1 MKGGAA
7 GDLEGASPPRH
18 GGIKTIA
25 MFAAKL
31 AVTGACFWYVSRQ
44 IELNQVVAAV
54 TLSDFRWAAFAILVV
69 MLQIPLVAMRWR
81 NILEALVALDVRMT
95 RVAIMAITAI
105 AVFFGQ
111 VVPSVAS
118 EGLRAWL
125 LVQIG
130 GGWRNA
136 LTSVVVDRGVG
147 VALLIAMGF
156 VILLLPSGLIALGG
170 SRELVLVLYGAIL
183 LAGLLGLWA
192 TPKLVPLLARWRY
205 SRWIAS
211 LAADTHRVL
220 LGRKGPIILGIGCL
234 VHLLTIVIVWSLGR
248 AQGLALPVADA
259 AVLFVVM
266 IGVAIVPISISG
278 WGLREVA
285 VMSLL
290 GNLGIAPEK
299 ALLFSVCF
307 GLALAVGSLPGA
319 LVWLLYSVGS
329 RRIPPAGA
337 REFHKVT

>member
-1 MKGGAA
+1 MSGNVA
-7 GDLEGASPPRH
+7 GDLGTAVPPRS

-25 MFAAKL
+25 IFAAKL

-44 IELNQVVAAV
+44 IELTQVLAAMA
-54 TLSDFRWAAFAILVV
+54 LADFRWAAFAILVV
-69 MLQIPLVAMRWR
+69 MFQIPLVAMRWR
-81 NILEALVALDVRMT
+81 NILEALLALDVRMT
-95 RVAIMAITAI
+95 RTAITAITAI
-105 AVFFGQ
+105 AIFFGQ

-125 LVQIG
+125 LVRIG
-130 GGWRNA
+130 CNWRNA
-136 LTSVVVDRGVG
+136 LTSVVLDRGVG

-156 VILLLPSGLIALGG
+156 AILLLPSGIIALGG
-170 SRELVLVLYGAIL
+170 SRELVLGLYGALL
-183 LAGLLGLWA
+183 LAGLLGLLA
-192 TPKLVPLLARWRY
+192 TPKLVPLLAGWRY
-205 SRWIAS
+205 SRWIAA

-220 LGRKGPIILGIGCL
+220 LGRKCPLILGIGCL
-234 VHLLTIVIVWSLGR
+234 IHVFTIVVVWSLGR
-248 AQGLALPVADA
+248 AQGLALPIPDA

-319 LVWLLYSVGS
+319 LVWLLYSVMS
-329 RRIPPAGA
+329 APQPAG
-337 REFHKVT
+337 RGMT

>member
-1 MKGGAA
+1 MRGNVA
-7 GDLEGASPPRH
+7 GDPATATPPRR

-25 MFAAKL
+25 ILAAKL
-31 AVTGACFWYVSRQ
+31 AVTVACFWYVSRQ
-44 IELNQVVAAV
+44 IELPRILAA
-54 TLSDFRWAAFAILVV
+54 LASLDFRWAAFAVLVA
-69 MLQIPLVAMRWR
+69 MSQIPLVAIRWR
-81 NILEALVALDVRMT
+81 YILEALGSIDLRMT
-95 RVAIMAITAI
+95 RSAITAITAI

-125 LVQIG
+125 LIRIG
-130 GGWRNA
+130 GNWRTA
-136 LTSVVVDRGVG
+136 LTSVVLDRGVG

-156 VILLLPSGLIALGG
+156 VILLMPSGLIALGG
-170 SRELVLVLYGAIL
+170 SRRLVLSLYGAML

-205 SRWIAS
+205 SRWLAS

-220 LGRKGPIILGIGCL
+220 LGRKGPLILGIGCF
-234 VHLLTIVIVWSLGR
+234 VHVLTIIIVWSLGR
-248 AQGLALPVADA
+248 AQGLALPIPDA

-307 GLALAVGSLPGA
+307 GLALAMGSLPGA
-319 LVWLLYSVGS
+319 LVWLLYSFVPVPHPVG
-329 RRIPPAGA
+329 RGA
-337 REFHKVT
+337 ELAR